1 MLLTEYVDDKIN
13 EKNNNK
19 INVIILTE
27 RCPTDVDGLYPSAKK
42 VKEACESRG
51 FPFYPI
57 LIPGP
62 KFVSDLDQDSPNIII
77 RNIKTN
83 KVIELDP
90 KNTVTI
96 IRGSVIHDQSIS
108 SLLTYL
114 ESKNVFVINKIDAIT
129 RCANKYNTT
138 VALKVGGVPVPRTCL
153 INNIKE
159 LDGALKK
166 IGGNF
171 PVVLKTLRGSAGIGV
186 SKIDSKES
194 LIGVL
199 QSLWKHRAQLLLQE
213 FLECDFDV
221 RTIVLDGKIISVMRR
236 DKITGDFRSNFSL
249 GGEVETYD
257 LSDVEKK
264 IVLDSAKVCGTYFC
278 GVDHMVVDGNP
289 YVIEVNASPG
299 SKGMLKATGINII
312 EILMDH
318 IADKSNWKIQ
328 SNEIGYIEKIV
339 FHEIG
344 LKVDATADTGNGMY
358 NVLNAKH
365 IKVSKNKVSF
375 IIDGKQIEKP
385 LVGTVDVNVGG
396 MRNFVEKRPL
406 VNFDVEFNGQKLKDI
421 TFTLDNRPNNLTP
434 VLLCREFLINL
445 GVNINPKL
453 KFSLGESHSFKD
465 VRKLFL

>member
-1 MLLTEYVDDKIN
+1 MLTEFVDEKIG
-13 EKNNNK
+13 NK

-77 RNIKTN
+77 RNVKTN

-138 VALKVGGVPVPRTCL
+138 VALKVAGVPVPRTCL

-159 LDGALKK
+159 LDGALQK
-166 IGGNF
+166 IGNNF

-213 FLECDFDV
+213 FLSCDFDV

-236 DKITGDFRSNFSL
+236 DKISGDFRSNFSL
-249 GGEVETYD
+249 GGEVETYELTD
-257 LSDVEKK
+257 DEKK

-278 GVDHMVVDGNP
+278 GVDHMVVDGMP

-299 SKGMLKATGINII
+299 SKGMQKATGINII
-312 EILMDH
+312 EILMNH
-318 IADKSNWKIQ
+318 IADRNNWKVQ
-328 SNEIGYIEKIV
+328 SSEIGYLEKIK
-339 FHEIG
+339 FPELN
-344 LKVDATADTGNGMY
+344 LKVDATADSGNGMF
-358 NVLNAKH
+358 NVLGAKH
-365 IKVSKNKVSF
+365 IKVTGDKVTF
-375 IIDGKQIEKP
+375 QIDGNKIEKK
-385 LVGTVDVNVGG
+385 LAGTVEVNVGG
-396 MRNFVEKRPL
+396 VRNFIEKRPI
-406 VNFDVEFNGQKLKDI
+406 VKFDVEFNGVKLKDI
-421 TFTLDNRPNNLTP
+421 TFTLDNRPSNLTP
-434 VLLCREFLINL
+434 VLLCREFLVDL

-465 VRKLFL
+465 IRKLLI